1 MPRLRLTAHIT
12 IQEIRIMNERTD
24 HTSTRAGTDPTRVD
38 LADIVEAVARGIA
51 RAWAAP
57 DDVRGHAVMIG
68 GLWFA
73 PPAGEGNPA
82 VPPTRVGVDGPSLSP
97 PRLPREPKP

>member
-1 MPRLRLTAHIT
+1 MRDQTDQMPPTP
-12 IQEIRIMNERTD
+12 
-24 HTSTRAGTDPTRVD
+24 RAVPAQVD
-38 LADIVEAVARGIA
+38 LADIVEAVARGVA

-57 DDVRGHAVMIG
+57 DDVRGHAIMIG
-68 GLWFA
+68 GHWFA